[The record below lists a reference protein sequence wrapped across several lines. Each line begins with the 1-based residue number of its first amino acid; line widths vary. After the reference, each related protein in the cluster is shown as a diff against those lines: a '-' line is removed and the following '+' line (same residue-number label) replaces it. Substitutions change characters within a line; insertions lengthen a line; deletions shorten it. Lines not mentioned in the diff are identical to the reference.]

1 MRIAL
6 GISYRGT
13 AFQGWQS
20 QLNGLTVQDALQAAL
35 ARFCAVD
42 GAIDVACAG
51 RTDTG
56 VHANSQVVH
65 FDTALERE
73 AFSWVRGVNAFLPAD
88 IRVNWARAVPPE
100 FHARFSAHRRRYRY
114 VLRQAT
120 VQPPQ
125 SAGLVGWTHYALDRQ
140 ALQTAVQHWLG
151 THDFS
156 AFRSSQC
163 QAATPVK
170 TLYRFDIAEHADARG
185 TWWVFTLEA
194 NAFLHHMVRNLIGML
209 IYIGAGR
216 HPPKWARD
224 VLESRNR
231 TQAAP
236 TFMAC
241 GLTLDGVQY
250 PPEFAL
256 DDLTWVETPIILA

>member
-13 AFQGWQS
+13 GFQGWQS
-20 QLNGLTVQDALQAAL
+20 QPNGLTVQDALQTAL
-35 ARFCAVD
+35 TQFCAVEHL
-42 GAIDVACAG
+42 VEVVCAG

-56 VHANSQVVH
+56 VHASNQVVH
-65 FDTALERE
+65 FDTSLQRE
-73 AFSWVRGVNAFLPAD
+73 EFSWVRGVNAFLGAEV
-88 IRVNWARAVPPE
+88 RVQWAREVPDS
-100 FHARFSAHRRRYRY
+100 FHARFSAQRRRYRY
-114 VLRQAT
+114 LLRQSA

-125 SAGLVGWTHYALDRQ
+125 TEGIVGWTHHPLELLAM
-140 ALQTAVQHWLG
+140 QTAVQHWLG

-163 QAATPVK
+163 QAATPVR
-170 TLYRFDIAEHADARG
+170 TLHRFEIAEYVDARG

-194 NAFLHHMVRNLIGML
+194 NAFLHHMVRNLLGML

-216 HPPKWARD
+216 KPPQWASE

-231 TQAAP
+231 SQAAP

-250 PPEFAL
+250 LREFAL
-256 DDLTWVETPIILA
+256 DPLTWVETPIILA